1 MKPLKRS
8 KIKKLMQKYQASVS
22 DVELV
27 FLLQNFENAVNV
39 GHMFRIA
46 DALSAKELIITG
58 HTHLPDQVLPTN
70 SSEYDASKLQK
81 MYSKD
86 VLITSM
92 GQENR
97 MPYRYFS
104 RPEDAVK
111 TLKTE
116 GFAIISVE
124 LTENSILY
132 TELKYPKKV
141 CLVLGNETK
150 GVYPS
155 VLSSS
160 DHIVHIPMYGK
171 NYSLNVHIS
180 GALVGYEVRK
190 IGEDD

>member
-8 KIKKLMQKYQASVS
+8 KIKKLMQKYQASAS

-46 DALSAKELIITG
+46 DALAAKELIITG
-58 HTHLPDQVLPTN
+58 NSHLPDKVLPTN
-70 SSEYDASKLQK
+70 SDEYDKNKLQK

-92 GQENR
+92 GQEKR
-97 MPYRYFS
+97 IPYRYFS
-104 RPEDAVK
+104 RPENAVK
-111 TLKTE
+111 TLKAKGYT
-116 GFAIISVE
+116 IISVE
-124 LTENSILY
+124 LTENSALY

-155 VLSSS
+155 VLSLS
-160 DHIVHIPMYGK
+160 DHIVYIPMYGK
-171 NYSLNVHIS
+171 NYSLNVHVS
-180 GALVGYEVRK
+180 GALVGYEVRR
-190 IGEDD
+190 